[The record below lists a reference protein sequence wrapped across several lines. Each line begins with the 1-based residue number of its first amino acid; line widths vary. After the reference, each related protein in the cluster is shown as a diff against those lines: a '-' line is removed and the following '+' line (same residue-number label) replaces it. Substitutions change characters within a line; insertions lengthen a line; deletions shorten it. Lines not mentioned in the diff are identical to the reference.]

1 MTSQPSTPAIWR
13 SWLLL
18 VISGSGGLFA
28 IVGAGLLVVAG
39 SISLLK
45 ATIPGLQSV
54 TLFNLAWVMLLVGL
68 LCIPAVVYSLLS
80 IRGKNFI
87 SRPNPKTFLF
97 ASAGLL
103 VWGLLVLLFK
113 PVETSQLAWLLLPPL
128 VLLVTVLPLWWYIE
142 TGRRGLTLSSPAQSW
157 GMIGFSLVFTLP
169 VILTLELLVLGLVLV
184 FGGIYLSSS
193 PDFAGQLAILQQM
206 VSDPNF
212 DPQILMDM
220 FSGLLQRPG
229 VILALLAVVSGV
241 VPLLEEMFKPLAVWL
256 LAGDKLTPAQ
266 GFLAGMLSGAS
277 FALWENLTA
286 LSASGDGSGTLI
298 LVARVGTGLLHIVTA
313 GMVSWGMASF
323 WQSRR
328 YLGRMVG
335 AYVLAVML
343 HGLWNASGVLTGI
356 GPLLQIPV
364 DTSPITQAVE
374 SGAVVVLIALVFVNL
389 GLLLFFNA
397 RLRRAQPVEGADAA
411 LLVSDLQQTNPLS
424 PDFSGALPE
433 EDADSSTGSDSGNE

>member
-1 MTSQPSTPAIWR
+1 MTSQPSAPAIWR

-28 IVGAGLLVVAG
+28 IVGAGLLIVAG
-39 SISLLK
+39 TISLLR
-45 ATIPGLQSV
+45 ATAHGLQSV
-54 TLFNLAWVMLLVGL
+54 TLFNLAWVMLLVGF

-80 IRGKNFI
+80 IRGKNFV
-87 SRPNPKTFLF
+87 SRPNPKSFFL

-103 VWGLLVLLFK
+103 VWGLLVVLFK
-113 PVETSQLAWLLLPPL
+113 PVETSPLAWLLLPPL

-142 TGRRGLTLSSPAQSW
+142 TGRRGLTLSSPAQGW
-157 GMIGFSLVFTLP
+157 GVIGFSLVFTLP
-169 VILTLELLVLGLVLV
+169 VILTLELLTLGLVLL

-212 DPQILMDM
+212 DPQILLDM

-286 LSASGDGSGTLI
+286 LSAAGDGSGTLI
-298 LVARVGTGLLHIVTA
+298 LVARIGTGLLHIVTA

-328 YLGRMVG
+328 YLGRLVG

-364 DTSPITQAVE
+364 DTSPITQTVE
-374 SGAVVVLIALVFVNL
+374 GGAVVVLIALVFANL

-397 RLRRAQPVEGADAA
+397 RLRRAQPAEVADGA
-411 LLVSDLQQTNPLS
+411 LLVSDPLQTTPQPT
-424 PDFSGALPE
+424 DFSGALPDDDVNPTTGP
-433 EDADSSTGSDSGNE
+433 DAAKE

>member
-1 MTSQPSTPAIWR
+1 MASRPSAPAIWR

-18 VISGSGGLFA
+18 VISASGGLFA
-28 IVGAGLLVVAG
+28 IVGAGLLIVAG
-39 SISLLK
+39 TISLLR
-45 ATIPGLQSV
+45 AAVHGLQSI
-54 TLFNLAWVMLLVGL
+54 TLFNLAWVMLLVGF

-87 SRPNPKTFLF
+87 SRPNPITFLF

-103 VWGLLVLLFK
+103 IWGLLVLLFK
-113 PVETSQLAWLLLPPL
+113 PVETSPLAWLLLPPL

-142 TGRRGLTLSSPAQSW
+142 TGRRGLTLSSPAQTW
-157 GMIGFSLVFTLP
+157 GVIGFSLVFTLP

-193 PDFAGQLAILQQM
+193 PDFAGQLAILQRM

-212 DPQILMDM
+212 DPQILTDM

-256 LAGDKLTPAQ
+256 LADDKLTPAQ

-328 YLGRMVG
+328 YLGRMIG

-364 DTSPITQAVE
+364 DTSPITQTVE

-389 GLLLFFNA
+389 GLLLYFNA
-397 RLRRAQPVEGADAA
+397 RLRRTQTAEGIDSARF
-411 LLVSDLQQTNPLS
+411 VSNPLQTDSS
-424 PDFSGALPE
+424 PSDFSGVLPE
-433 EDADSSTGSDSGNE
+433 DIAPSSAGPDSGDE